1 MTGYSEV
8 TNAVAAMAS
17 IQSCKRKKTKI
28 VCSAS
33 FLNIPFN
40 ESQATKLCRF
50 LFIAI
55 TSNENF
61 TFDQFWKTK
70 ISHLG
75 KLKPIKKV

>member
-28 VCSAS
+28 VFSAS

-50 LFIAI
+50 LFIKMPFLGSILDSA
-55 TSNENF
+55 
-61 TFDQFWKTK
+61 K
-70 ISHLG
+70 IQS
-75 KLKPIKKV
+75 